1 MTKEQY
7 ILQKEYERLVSRI
20 GEVDPLINPQTYKTL
35 LECIDGL
42 YALSGSELVDVSELM
57 DVGAEKEPDPIP
69 EMEEPSVEEFKPPVM
84 NVVKPEP
91 ETPVHSFTKE
101 EVRAALARARKNGT
115 NVVELLGE
123 FGYDNFS
130 AVPAGTYPELMAR
143 LGES

>member
-7 ILQKEYERLVSRI
+7 ILRKEYERLVERI
-20 GEVDPLINPQTYKTL
+20 GEVDPIINPQTYKTL

-42 YALSGSELVDVSELM
+42 YALSGCEPADMSELM
-57 DVGAEKEPDPIP
+57 NIGAEKEPDPIP
-69 EMEEPSVEEFKPPVM
+69 EIEEPEEEPAP
-84 NVVKPEP
+84 KPEP

-123 FGYDNFS
+123 FGFDNFS